1 MTVLE
6 KKIVK
11 KKQRLI
17 SIDPSINNLGM
28 CIWDLHTGSILLYKL
43 VHPII
48 GMREN
53 EFNKSKSMLDQ
64 LKQWIQTYGVNR
76 MIMEVPEHWAVGGF
90 QARETGSMTKLSL
103 VVGFIYSLVYD
114 LEQVQLVTPAG
125 WKGQLS
131 KEVMV
136 NRLYDEYIQKG
147 IDLRKMDS
155 NVADSIGIGHY
166 FINGSV

>member
-1 MTVLE
+1 MTVLG
-6 KKIVK
+6 KRVVK
-11 KKQRLI
+11 KSRLI
-17 SIDPSINNLGM
+17 SVDPSINNLGM
-28 CIWDLHTGSILLYKL
+28 CIWDLHTGGILLYKL

-48 GMREN
+48 GMRAN
-53 EFNKSKSMLDQ
+53 EFDKSKSMLDQ

-90 QARETGSMTKLSL
+90 QARETGSMTKLSF
-103 VVGFIYSLVYD
+103 VVGFIYSLVYE

-136 NRLYDEYIQKG
+136 NRLYEEYMQKE
-147 IDLRKMDS
+147 IDLKKMDS
-155 NVADSIGIGHY
+155 NVADAIGIGHY

>member
-11 KKQRLI
+11 KSRLL

-28 CIWDLHTGSILLYKL
+28 TIWDLHTGSILLYKL
-43 VHPII
+43 VHPVI

-53 EFNKSKSMLDQ
+53 EFDKSKSMLDQ
-64 LKQWIQTYGVNR
+64 LKQWIQAYGVNR

-90 QARETGSMTKLSL
+90 QARETGSMTKLMF
-103 VVGFIYSLVYD
+103 VCGFIYSLVYE
-114 LEQVQLVTPAG
+114 LEQVQLVTPSG

-136 NRLYDEYIQKG
+136 NRLYDEYIKKG

-155 NVADSIGIGHY
+155 NVADAIGIGHY
-166 FINGSV
+166 WINGSV